1 MDLNKAGNF
10 AVTCALDS
18 RIRVFDVESSKP
30 INVLDASPDGRSVA
44 AGGYTGRVHVW
55 SVETGRREGEIGQG
69 AQGKF
74 AMSVRYSPNG
84 RLLAAGSI
92 DGFVNVWDTQNEKML
107 FSKGRFWPLYFIR
120 EFTHGLLKC
129 AIFIKCGNIKFHIN
143 SVSIQLT

>member
-1 MDLNKAGNF
+1 VDLNKRGNF
-10 AVTCALDS
+10 AVTCSLDS

-30 INVLDASPDGRSVA
+30 INVLDASPADAWTLALSPDGRSVA
-44 AGGYTGRVHVW
+44 AGGYTGRVRVW
-55 SVETGRREGEIGQG
+55 SVETGRREGEIGRG

-107 FSKGRFWPLYFIR
+107 FSKG
-120 EFTHGLLKC
+120 
-129 AIFIKCGNIKFHIN
+129 
-143 SVSIQLT
+143 